1 MREIQRY
8 TRDANAKLSGGWGL
22 FLAASFRD
30 YCHGGGEVC
39 GKTSIKTEVECFKW
53 REVLSRVIE
62 TKDLRMFRKEQIKK
76 KKKSQGLPW
85 WHSG

>member
-53 REVLSRVIE
+53 RGL
-62 TKDLRMFRKEQIKK
+62 EQSHRDKR
-76 KKKSQGLPW
+76 LENV
-85 WHSG
+85 